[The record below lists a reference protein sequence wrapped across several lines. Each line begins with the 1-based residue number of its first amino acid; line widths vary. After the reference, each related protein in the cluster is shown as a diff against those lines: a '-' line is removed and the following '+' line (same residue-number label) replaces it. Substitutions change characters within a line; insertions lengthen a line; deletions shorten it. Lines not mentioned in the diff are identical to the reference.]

1 MTPLQAQ
8 ACGTVDYNRI
18 MAKIQ
23 SQSKHVSSL
32 QGARISESRFR
43 DRVMSM
49 GVVKQPATTAAAMDA
64 LMRQGIC
71 TDAAQQWLNLGAETT
86 EARDQLL
93 SQVYERLEECPSPA
107 TEWQAVREVLD
118 DDALLAALLGIGVI
132 SVRRYAKGE
141 RRSPDTVAARLHWL
155 ALLID
160 QLEGTYNAY
169 GIRRWFQRPRAA
181 LDGQAPQDRL
191 KGDWDPVD
199 AAIQP
204 LVALAQSASLGLVAS

>member
-1 MTPLQAQ
+1 
-8 ACGTVDYNRI
+8 

-23 SQSKHVSSL
+23 SQSKHGPSL

-43 DRVMSM
+43 DRVARM
-49 GVVKQPATTAAAMDA
+49 GVIKQPATTAAAMDA

-71 TDAAQQWLNLGAETT
+71 TEAAQQWLNLAAETT

-93 SQVYERLEECPSPA
+93 SQVYERLEDCPSPA

-118 DDALLAALLGIGVI
+118 DTLLAALLGIGVI

-141 RRSPDTVAARLHWL
+141 RRSPDNVAARLHWL

-181 LDGQAPQDRL
+181 LGGQAPQDRL
-191 KGDWDPVD
+191 KGDWDPDD
-199 AAIQP
+199 AAIEP

>member
-1 MTPLQAQ
+1 
-8 ACGTVDYNRI
+8 

-23 SQSKHVSSL
+23 SQSKHGLSL

-43 DRVMSM
+43 DRVARM
-49 GVVKQPATTAAAMDA
+49 GVIKQPATTAAAMDA

-71 TDAAQQWLNLGAETT
+71 TEAAHLWLNLGAETT

-93 SQVYERLEECPSPA
+93 SQVYERLEDCPSPA

-118 DDALLAALLGIGVI
+118 DTLLAALLGIGVI

-141 RRSPDTVAARLHWL
+141 RRSPDNVAARLHWL

-191 KGDWDPVD
+191 KGDWDPDD
-199 AAIQP
+199 AAIEP